1 MVSRRNRRFFKGM
14 PSTWGRDV
22 DRETE
27 AQAAQDSF
35 YYWWWAFLAESVDYR
50 RAVTGRKEEPYAS
63 LAADFGRLGSDFEVW
78 WFERGREIFAE
89 PVAVPR
95 VRRLEHEEVANYEG
109 INPKLVIEIPLAI
122 RRQTILRQVNKLLD
136 QCQAAGVKQVYLIT
150 PPIYDATTKP
160 GEFNYDSVMTAYAG
174 WEMQLKRPG
183 LTVIDLH
190 AAMRKARDAR
200 TEVFS
205 RDRIHPGD
213 DGHLLM
219 ARTILAGAGVATT
232 DVAAKDAMADPLFKA
247 VDQLRKYRAAK
258 WMAHVGYTRE
268 RVVAPTPLGD
278 AEEQVAKLQAK
289 VDELRRAK

>member
-1 MVSRRNRRFFKGM
+1 MESRRNRRFFKGM

-63 LAADFGRLGSDFEVW
+63 LAADFGRLGSDFEAW

-136 QCQAAGVKQVYLIT
+136 QHHAGSDLRVHAYSRAKRHLYPHQRIRKTTLETLMRVWQARKAN
-150 PPIYDATTKP
+150 PNWPWWAT
-160 GEFNYDSVMTAYAG
+160 GE
-174 WEMQLKRPG
+174 QLKLSPFHIVTERDD
-183 LTVIDLH
+183 TDT
-190 AAMRKARDAR
+190 AAYKHRIMALVVQRMHRKAGSIIEWAAQ
-200 TEVFS
+200 
-205 RDRIHPGD
+205 GD
-213 DGHLLM
+213 FP
-219 ARTILAGAGVATT
+219 RS
-232 DVAAKDAMADPLFKA
+232 K
-247 VDQLRKYRAAK
+247 
-258 WMAHVGYTRE
+258 
-268 RVVAPTPLGD
+268 
-278 AEEQVAKLQAK
+278 
-289 VDELRRAK
+289 